1 MQDLGG
7 DQELKDPRGVNPR
20 TNMTE
25 AITGL
30 PMDCQHWVGPKLLWD
45 ALTAP
50 NQGDTHLPSHRQPPG
65 SSASVGAQEIESTV
79 RYLGIAVDDILAIAE
94 QVDV

>member
-30 PMDCQHWVGPKLLWD
+30 PMDCQHWTRPELFWH
-45 ALTAP
+45 ALTA
-50 NQGDTHLPSHRQPPG
+50 NQGDTHLPPHRQPPG

-79 RYLGIAVDDILAIAE
+79 RYLGIAVDEILAIAE